1 MRLVRSISTG
11 MRMYMEELNRQNFSK
26 QLSGFI
32 EDEDLSC
39 RQVAKAIGC
48 SEATICRLCPERST
62 WASDEMLNRAKV
74 MLYLGF
80 RQYSKLSESQKRTIE
95 EKAVGL
101 GGGVASIGAIA
112 FAVNSM
118 GLVTGLSAAGITS
131 GLAAIGGTMMG
142 GVMVAAAA
150 PVAVGAVGYGV
161 VRGMKHVLDNQKLSK
176 ISIDLRWE
184 IPRQNPRT

>member
-1 MRLVRSISTG
+1 
-11 MRMYMEELNRQNFSK
+11 MEELNRQSFSQ
-26 QLSGFI
+26 QLIKFI
-32 EDEDLSC
+32 EDEDLSF

-48 SEATICRLCPERST
+48 SEATICRLFSKST
-62 WASDEMLNRAKV
+62 WASDEMLNRTKI
-74 MLYLGF
+74 MLYVRF

-112 FAVNSM
+112 LAVNSM

-131 GLAAIGGTMMG
+131 GLAAIGGGTMMG

-150 PVAVGAVGYGV
+150 PLVVGAVGYGV
-161 VRGMKHVLDNQKLSK
+161 VRGMKNMLDGQKLSK
-176 ISIDLRWE
+176 VGIDLRWE
-184 IPRQNPRT
+184 IPRQNPRI